1 MIGYSPK
8 FPLQINNE
16 VGAYALTQT
25 TKEVTIQNYKNLL
38 LTSPGE
44 RIMDKNFG
52 VGVRNY
58 LFELNTSSTH
68 AQIARNIQEQ
78 TRRYMSFITLNN
90 IQFNEGVLNP
100 EENLLLVISVNFSLP
115 QALGDQTL
123 IIGSPQS
130 SI

>member
-38 LTSPGE
+38 LTAPGE

-78 TRRYMSFITLNN
+78 TGRYMSSITLNN

-115 QALGDQTL
+115 QAHGDQTL

>member
-16 VGAYALTQT
+16 VGAYALTKT

-52 VGVRNY
+52 VGLRNY
-58 LFELNTSSTH
+58 LFELNVSSTQ

-78 TRRYMSFITLNN
+78 TGRYMPLIVLNK
-90 IQFNEGVLNP
+90 IQFNQGILNP
-100 EENLLLVISVNFSLP
+100 EENLLLVVSVNFSLP
-115 QALGDQTL
+115 QAFGEQTL
-123 IIGSPQS
+123 TIGSSQS

>member
-1 MIGYSPK
+1 
-8 FPLQINNE
+8 
-16 VGAYALTQT
+16 
-25 TKEVTIQNYKNLL
+25 
-38 LTSPGE
+38 
-44 RIMDKNFG
+44 MDKNFC

-78 TRRYMSFITLNN
+78 TGRYMSFITLNN